1 MSWVEDVRA
10 ELQSLSRREGAC
22 GICHDV
28 LEMICKKGGKAVTYE
43 RPDGVIAKIYDD
55 KGEVVGEG
63 KDIVSASAILS
74 AELDAG
80 VIPEPFASELSAVV
94 TSEEDL
100 RRTGEIYGYGRVI
113 TPASIALEEAKKI
126 GGRTVIRRE
135 GIGVVA
141 QAFDA
146 QGNTFFKSPV
156 CYCPVCAVVIGASR
170 NEELAK
176 KIRERLAGKR
186 NTGKIKYEQGVEN
199 IYEMEDGKVFVSIKR
214 GNEMLAERV
223 LACCMVYGMVK
234 AEVVAGF
241 SPKESAQQ
249 FKAYCNICPLKHCWV
264 GKSVGSL
271 GNIVL
276 NRLSEI
282 NVEVEVSIDGLIRA
296 RIPGNGVIEGRGT
309 LCTLSALTNMLL
321 REDAVKILRPK
332 RGSAPEHEL

>member
-1 MSWVEDVRA
+1 
-10 ELQSLSRREGAC
+10 
-22 GICHDV
+22 
-28 LEMICKKGGKAVTYE
+28 
-43 RPDGVIAKIYDD
+43 
-55 KGEVVGEG
+55 
-63 KDIVSASAILS
+63 
-74 AELDAG
+74 
-80 VIPEPFASELSAVV
+80 
-94 TSEEDL
+94 L

-223 LACCMVYGMVK
+223 LLHGLRH
-234 AEVVAGF
+234 G
-241 SPKESAQQ
+241 ESGGRCGLLTKRIRSTVQ
-249 FKAYCNICPLKHCWV
+249 
-264 GKSVGSL
+264 SL
-271 GNIVL
+271 LQYMPFEALLGRKVS
-276 NRLSEI
+276 RL
-282 NVEVEVSIDGLIRA
+282 A
-296 RIPGNGVIEGRGT
+296 RKYR
-309 LCTLSALTNMLL
+309 S
-321 REDAVKILRPK
+321 
-332 RGSAPEHEL
+332 